1 MEQGA
6 ALTNQA
12 SSYLDLLTVRRVELV
27 NGIKNTDCI
36 LDNLLHTGY
45 FTSEDMEF
53 VQQSVT
59 RHEKVRKILDI
70 TMAKGEDC
78 AEYVVFILYSAKG
91 IYSDV
96 QPWLKEIDYSP
107 PEHMLR
113 EPVLITDAV
122 CQYIEKLRSAVQ
134 QDTRFT
140 SSYTQKEDVLFD
152 DIYTESIM
160 EVINAV
166 NETKGTITHLQD
178 LFSDTGI
185 INKDVETVFVTGD
198 AGVGKTILL
207 QRLQNLWAK
216 GELCADIK
224 FFFKFKCRMFN
235 SFEKE
240 NKISLRDL
248 LFKYNC
254 YPDKDADEIFSY
266 IRQYPATVLFTL
278 DGFDEMNVDLNDIPD
293 ISSPFEPTHPVALVL
308 NLLRG
313 KLLKGSIKLLTART
327 GTDLPLRMVRKRIVL
342 KGFSKEHWLGYLKKS
357 FKNKGDQTIILTQ
370 LEANPH
376 LCSLCS
382 VPLLC
387 WIIFKCYEH
396 LLFASSSQSLS
407 NSITL
412 TDIYLVMVE
421 VFLNHNSQDNLHRS
435 NDRSQL
441 NVFRRRKEAL
451 MRIGKLALK
460 GTENNDLVL
469 NQEKIEAANIC
480 EEDFQLGFIKTTGQ
494 YNGRGNQ
501 TTYEYIHVTIQCF
514 FAAFSLLLDDEISPQ
529 GFLASFNDGNA
540 PRSSSRT
547 INKFF
552 SLKRESSTNVI
563 KSSRESLQFTLFF
576 LCGLLSDSNISLMQS
591 LASPSAIKKKQAVL
605 KSYLFSSMK
614 THLKGLPRLKLKDGC
629 NRVHVLPRFIWLIR
643 YIFEKQN
650 RAAAKVAAK
659 YISADYIKLNF
670 CNVSSADCSALA
682 FILRHIL
689 KPLALELDNN
699 NINDYGVEQLT
710 SCFWQLTVLRLSVNQ
725 ITDHGVRILVEE
737 LKKYQKIR
745 ILGLYQNYISD
756 VGARDVANLVEV
768 CPSLINLRIGKNM
781 ITHKGGTYLAKAIR
795 KSKTIQ
801 ELGFWGNQIG
811 DKGAEEV
818 AEALIDHHSL
828 KEMSLAAN
836 LISSKGGQHL
846 AKALCKN
853 NSLKILW
860 LTQNDLDD
868 EAAECFGEMLRVNC
882 SLEKLWLNENK
893 ITSKGTAHLLQALK
907 GNTTI
912 DEICLT
918 DNQIL
923 PDDIQHFV
931 KDKRIII

>member
-1 MEQGA
+1 MEPCA
-6 ALTNQA
+6 ALTNRA
-12 SSYLDLLTVRRVELV
+12 SSYLDLLIVRRVELV

-36 LDNLLHTGY
+36 LDNLLHAGY

-59 RHEKVRKILDI
+59 QHEKVRKILDI

-78 AEYVVFILYSAKG
+78 AEYFVFILYSAKG

-96 QPWLKEIDYSP
+96 HPWLEEIDYSP
-107 PEHMLR
+107 PEHLLR
-113 EPVLITDAV
+113 EPVLITDTV

-140 SSYTQKEDVLFD
+140 SSYTRKEDILFD
-152 DIYTESIM
+152 DIYTETIM
-160 EVINAV
+160 ELINAV
-166 NETKGTITHLQD
+166 NETKGTITHLED
-178 LFSDTGI
+178 LFSDIEI

-198 AGVGKTILL
+198 AGMGKTILL

-224 FFFKFKCRMFN
+224 FFFKFRCRLFS
-235 SFEKE
+235 SFKE
-240 NKISLRDL
+240 DKISLRDL

-254 YPDKDADEIFSY
+254 HPDKDADEIFSY
-266 IRQYPATVLFTL
+266 IRQHPATVLFTL

-293 ISSPFEPTHPVALVL
+293 ISSPFEPTHPVALLL

-327 GTDLPLRMVRKRIVL
+327 GTDLPLRMVRKRVIL
-342 KGFSKEHWLGYLKKS
+342 KGFSKEHWQGYLKKS
-357 FKNKGDQTIILTQ
+357 FKNKADQTLILTH

-396 LLFASSSQSLS
+396 LQFTSSSHSLS

-451 MRIGKLALK
+451 LRIGKLALK

-469 NQEKIEAANIC
+469 SQEKIEAANIC
-480 EEDFQLGFIKTTGQ
+480 EEDLQFGFIKTIGQ

-529 GFLASFNDGNA
+529 EFLESFNDGNA
-540 PRSSSRT
+540 PRSSSSI
-547 INKFF
+547 INKLVVVFL
-552 SLKRESSTNVI
+552 SLKRGSSTNVI
-563 KSSRESLQFTLFF
+563 KSFRESLQFILLF
-576 LCGLLSDSNISLMQS
+576 LCGLLSDSNINLMQS
-591 LASPSAIKKKQAVL
+591 LASPLVIKKKQAVL
-605 KSYLFSSMK
+605 TSYLFSSMK
-614 THLKGLPRLKLKDGC
+614 THLKGLPRLKLEDGWQ
-629 NRVHVLPRFIWLIR
+629 RVHVLPRFIWLIR
-643 YIFEKQN
+643 YIFEMQN
-650 RAAAKVAAK
+650 QAAAKVAAK

-670 CNVSSADCSALA
+670 CNVSSVDCSALV

-710 SCFWQLTVLRLSVNQ
+710 SCFSQLTVLRLSVNQ
-725 ITDHGVRILVEE
+725 ITDHGVHILVEE

-745 ILGLYQNYISD
+745 TLGLYQNYISD
-756 VGARDVANLVEV
+756 IGARDVANLVEV
-768 CPSLINLRIGKNM
+768 CPSLVNLRIGKNM
-781 ITHKGGTYLAKAIR
+781 ITHKGGTYLAKAIK
-795 KSKTIQ
+795 KSETMQ
-801 ELGFWGNQIG
+801 EVGFWGNQIG
-811 DKGAEEV
+811 DKGAEEF

-828 KEMSLAAN
+828 KEMS
-836 LISSKGGQHL
+836 IFGGNPL
-846 AKALCKN
+846 EFSA
-853 NSLKILW
+853 
-860 LTQNDLDD
+860 LDD
-868 EAAECFGEMLRVNC
+868 NEDTAAAHVQA
-882 SLEKLWLNENK
+882 K
-893 ITSKGTAHLLQALK
+893 I
-907 GNTTI
+907 
-912 DEICLT
+912 
-918 DNQIL
+918 NQSIL
-923 PDDIQHFV
+923 
-931 KDKRIII
+931 